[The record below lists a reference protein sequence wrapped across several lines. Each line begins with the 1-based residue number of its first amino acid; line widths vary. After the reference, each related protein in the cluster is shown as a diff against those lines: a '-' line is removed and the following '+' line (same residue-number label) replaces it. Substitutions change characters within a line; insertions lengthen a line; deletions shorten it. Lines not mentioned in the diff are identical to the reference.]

1 MGKLRIL
8 VTGSG
13 GMVGRNLLE
22 HSSIGDFD
30 VLAPRRSELDL
41 CDFAALRA
49 YLQANKPDIVIHAAG
64 KVGGIQANMREP
76 VDFLLAN
83 LDMGRNIVWASQ
95 QAGIKRLINLGSS
108 CMYPRN
114 HSEPLKEEMVL
125 KGELEPTNE
134 GYALAKVVTARL
146 CEYIMREDSS
156 YQYKTLIPCNIYG
169 RYDKFDPAHSH
180 LIPAI
185 IHKIHQAKQSGQ
197 ELVEIWGDGTARRE
211 FMYAGDLSDA
221 IVRAVNSFDNLP
233 NYMNVGSGHDYTIND
248 YYQAAAEVIGYVGG
262 FEHDLG
268 KPVGMARKLVSVEL
282 QTKWGW
288 SACHELRDGIEKTY
302 NYYLKEFQQ

>member
-1 MGKLRIL
+1 
-8 VTGSG
+8 
-13 GMVGRNLLE
+13 MVGRNLLE
-22 HSSIGDFD
+22 HCSIGDFD
-30 VLAPRRSELDL
+30 VLAPRRSEMDL
-41 CDFAALRA
+41 CDFSAVQA
-49 YLQANKPDIVIHAAG
+49 YLQANKPDMVIHAAG
-64 KVGGIQANMREP
+64 KVGGIQANIREP
-76 VDFLLAN
+76 VDFLMAN
-83 LDMGRNIVWASQ
+83 LDMGRNIVWASR

-108 CMYPRN
+108 CMYPRS

-146 CEYIMREDSS
+146 CEYIMREDAI

-169 RYDKFDPAHSH
+169 RYDKFDPVYSH

-185 IHKIHQAKQSGQ
+185 IHKVHQAKQSGQ
-197 ELVEIWGDGTARRE
+197 DLVEIWGDGTARRE

-221 IVRAVNSFDNLP
+221 IVRAVRSFDTLP
-233 NYMNVGSGHDYTIND
+233 NYMNVGLGHDHAIND
-248 YYQAAAEVIGYVGG
+248 YYQAAAEVMGYAGG

-282 QTKWGW
+282 QTNWGW
-288 SACHELRDGIEKTY
+288 SARHELRDGIEKTY
-302 NYYLKEFQQ
+302 NYYLKEYQQ